1 MCLRVRSCCICCSVD
16 QGAHLIG
23 IWSLV
28 TLVMTGIMAL
38 VSFDSRRT
46 DNYISIIGSIVL
58 VHLPRSV
65 AFLFMCSKHRSDK
78 YKMYMFY
85 VWVTT
90 VVISGLLLVAQIIAV
105 QAEISQST
113 DWKRDDRFCK
123 IGSTSF
129 VKDFNTGSMY
139 YRR

>member
-1 MCLRVRSCCICCSVD
+1 
-16 QGAHLIG
+16 
-23 IWSLV
+23 
-28 TLVMTGIMAL
+28 
-38 VSFDSRRT
+38 
-46 DNYISIIGSIVL
+46 
-58 VHLPRSV
+58 
-65 AFLFMCSKHRSDK
+65 
-78 YKMYMFY
+78 MYMFY
-85 VWVTT
+85 VWVTS